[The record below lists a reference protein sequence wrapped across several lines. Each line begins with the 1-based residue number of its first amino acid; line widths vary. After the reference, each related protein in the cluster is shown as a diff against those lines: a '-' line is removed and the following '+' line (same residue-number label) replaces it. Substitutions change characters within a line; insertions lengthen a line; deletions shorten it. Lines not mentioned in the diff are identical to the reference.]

1 MTCFFGTHLNI
12 DNVAPVLRRSWLAR
26 AASALLLAL
35 MVWLA
40 PQRALAAAR
49 FFRARFRPDT
59 LEIQRVG
66 QLELAAQ
73 LGGIYGDGPDG
84 SRTPLPDFAIGL
96 GVLKWLEVDIDSS
109 FAQTNLR
116 EKSSQYVGEPVWVS
130 GRFDLYNFEDQK
142 TGSKFGIGAQVG
154 PRLPS
159 VHNARGVGGEV
170 LALIGGGTRRLHAVL
185 NLGSTV
191 DKEQSPSINYG
202 VDLEYELALRH
213 KWSLLCEIAGA
224 HYFGGDEEPDV
235 LLLNVGFS
243 AELSEDLELEL
254 MALTGPVFRG
264 DRFGLTAGL
273 TWDHS
278 LWRK

>member
-1 MTCFFGTHLNI
+1 MTCSLVTRLKI
-12 DNVAPVLRRSWLAR
+12 DSARSCCVGLDSRVWP
-26 AASALLLAL
+26 ALLLAL
-35 MVWLA
+35 TVWLA
-40 PQRALAAAR
+40 PERALAAPR

-66 QLELAAQ
+66 ELELQAR

-96 GVLKWLEVDIDSS
+96 GVLKWLEIDIDSS

-116 EKSSQYVGEPVWVS
+116 EQSTLFVGEPVWVA
-130 GRFDLYNFEDQK
+130 GRFDLYNFKDEK
-142 TGSKFGIGAQVG
+142 TGSTFGIGAQVG

-159 VHNARGVGGEV
+159 VHNARGIGGAA
-170 LALIGGGTRRLHAVL
+170 LALIGGGTKRLHAVL

-191 DKEQSPSINYG
+191 DREQSPSINYG
-202 VDLEYELALRH
+202 VVLEYEFALRH
-213 KWSLLCEIAGA
+213 KWSLLGEIAGA
-224 HYFGGDEEPDV
+224 HYFGDEEPDV

-243 AELSEDLELEL
+243 AELSEGLELDV

-273 TWDHS
+273 TWDQS